1 MIKLRSFSLTILF
14 IPFVFCGQNQQTGKE
29 NGLGK
34 LFKKIVDNIE
44 NLDSKTS
51 KTEKIAENNEKT
63 IVGLWK
69 NYSKSFEYKDYDQ
82 LASYFNYPVVLS
94 FSNDPVLADNKERL
108 IQYYKRIREDQ
119 IQSGYKYSLMD
130 SYEFHELSD
139 GICVLK
145 VIYSRF
151 DNSYNKIYTGS
162 GLYYYIKIS
171 GVWKLYAFDSL

>member
-1 MIKLRSFSLTILF
+1 MFLWS
-14 IPFVFCGQNQQTGKE
+14 NQQSGKE

-34 LFKKIVDNIE
+34 LFKKIVDIIE
-44 NLDSKTS
+44 NLDSKPQRL
-51 KTEKIAENNEKT
+51 KIAENNEKT

-94 FSNDPVLADNKERL
+94 FSNDPVLADNKESL

-171 GVWKLYAFDSL
+171 GSGNFAFDSL